1 MEFGSLESKA
11 FLTCAEGS
19 EIFSGFGHSISIDLK
34 SDSTGWL
41 LIDLYIE
48 EAFGVRHVELII

>member
-1 MEFGSLESKA
+1 MELGSLVSKT

-19 EIFSGFGHSISIDLK
+19 EIFSGFGHNISKDLK

-48 EAFGVRHVELII
+48 ETSWVRHVELII